1 MFVFKEDTFQRNPSN
16 PCPDNEFNSDVIDFI
31 KEIRKFYPELEHWS
45 NTGVLFAWEGYLQD
59 VYAVGWTELVR
70 RERTAFS
77 HTATY
82 RSYDHALI
90 LVEQGHTTLKFGILE
105 SKSRGKTTIAKTT
118 RLARIIEHEALLF

>member
-1 MFVFKEDTFQRNPSN
+1 MYTRSVGLN
-16 PCPDNEFNSDVIDFI
+16 
-31 KEIRKFYPELEHWS
+31 W
-45 NTGVLFAWEGYLQD
+45 
-59 VYAVGWTELVR
+59 YA

-105 SKSRGKTTIAKTT
+105 SKSRGKNNYCQNYQIGSNN
-118 RLARIIEHEALLF
+118 